1 MINNNSAN
9 FFSAPT
15 CPAEFINIVNSAKSK
30 KACGYDNIDP
40 FVVQQVI
47 SQIATQLAHIF
58 NRSFT
63 TGIVPNKL
71 KTAKVIPLYKN
82 ENPELFANYRPI
94 SILPSISKIL
104 ERLMYNRMY
113 NFLAEH
119 NIISKKQSVFRENY
133 STYMAIID
141 LVDKISNSID
151 IKKHS
156 IGIFL
161 DLSKA
166 FDTIDHQILL
176 RKLQR
181 YGVRGIACDWF
192 KSYLENRV
200 QYVSYNT
207 KDLDYLKIMCGVP
220 QGSILGPLLFI
231 LYINDIVK
239 VSTVLNPVLFAYD
252 TSLFHAHTDFDTLI
266 EEINEELQKITTW
279 FHTNTL
285 SLNIQKSNFI
295 IFLPKGKEN
304 VKININ
310 GNEIKRVNFTK
321 CLGIYIDE
329 HLSWAQQLSF
339 YPKKIARNVGILSK
353 FKHFL
358 PMYIMN
364 TLYYSLI
371 LSHLQYCTLLWANT
385 YSTCLNE
392 LRILQKKA
400 IRIITQSHYMYLA
413 HTDLC
418 SLS

>member
-1 MINNNSAN
+1 MEREGRTTENKMERPGP
-9 FFSAPT
+9 PT
-15 CPAEFINIVNSAKSK
+15 HE
-30 KACGYDNIDP
+30 
-40 FVVQQVI
+40 
-47 SQIATQLAHIF
+47 
-58 NRSFT
+58 
-63 TGIVPNKL
+63 
-71 KTAKVIPLYKN
+71 
-82 ENPELFANYRPI
+82 
-94 SILPSISKIL
+94 
-104 ERLMYNRMY
+104 
-113 NFLAEH
+113 
-119 NIISKKQSVFRENY
+119 
-133 STYMAIID
+133 TYWTD
-141 LVDKISNSID
+141 LVDKISNNID

-207 KDLDYLKIMCGVP
+207 KDSDYMKIMCGVP

-239 VSTVLNPVLFAYD
+239 VSTVLNPVLFADD

-279 FHTNTL
+279 FHTNKL
-285 SLNIQKSNFI
+285 SLNIKKSNFI
-295 IFLPKGKEN
+295 IFLPKGKKCNTEN

-321 CLGIYIDE
+321 FLGIYTDE
-329 HLSWAQQLSF
+329 HLSWAQHIEFLS
-339 YPKKIARNVGILSK
+339 KKIARNVGILSK
-353 FKHFL
+353 LKHFL

-371 LSHLQYCTLLWANT
+371 LSHLHYCTLLWANT
-385 YSTCLNE
+385 YNTCLNK

-400 IRIITQSHYMYLA
+400 VRIITESHYLA
-413 HTDLC
+413 HTDPLFSKLKLLKLDDLYKHQLGIYMYKSTKGLLPDSMSSMVIPIHNVHNHNLRNQNGYYIHHVRTNC
-418 SLS
+418 RKFTIHYTGPTFWNTLPLQLREAVSENQFKRKLKDFLVSKY